1 MTAKCGVNKKSHISK
16 DSRKEDKDKACGN
29 LKSSFN
35 QIFSLPGICI
45 VMSVN
50 YEKSISY
57 DKIRDFN
64 LNCIVYYFLSIKA
77 TFKNETCPIF
87 GPSLSKF

>member
-35 QIFSLPGICI
+35 QIFSLPGNI
-45 VMSVN
+45 MSVN
-50 YEKSISY
+50 YEKSI
-57 DKIRDFN
+57 
-64 LNCIVYYFLSIKA
+64 
-77 TFKNETCPIF
+77 
-87 GPSLSKF
+87 